1 MAHAA
6 ARLPAYDRAKVTP
19 GIVHL
24 GLGNF
29 HRAHQAVYTD
39 DSLAA
44 DPGWGIRGVSLRSAA
59 MARAL
64 VPQDGLYTLGLR
76 DAGGLQARVIGSVL
90 TAISAADG
98 VGPVLAALTDPATRI
113 VTLTVTE
120 KGYCRDGAGDLD
132 ADHPDIRA
140 DLLAP
145 DAPRSA
151 PGLLAVALRMRRDA
165 GIPPFT
171 VLSCDNLPANGV
183 AAAWVV
189 TQMAELMAP
198 RFAAW
203 IGTHVAFPSSMV
215 DRIVPATTDADRAA
229 MQAATGLTDAWPVMT
244 EPFTQWVIED
254 SFPTGR
260 PSWPAAQLVGDVT
273 PFETMKLRMLNGA
286 HTTLACFAQLLG
298 VQAVAGAMD
307 HPGLARLIA
316 RVMDQAAGTL
326 DVPGADLP
334 GYAAA
339 LQARFRNPALH
350 HATAQIATDTSQKLP
365 QRLLAPI
372 RAAHDRGLP
381 WDALALGVAAWI
393 VLPRDL
399 PVTDP
404 LSGTL
409 ARIARAHPDPA
420 DHAAAVLDLPM
431 VFGDLREATWFR
443 EPLIAKAQRIA
454 THGADAVIQGIAGNT

>member
-1 MAHAA
+1 
-6 ARLPAYDRAKVTP
+6 
-19 GIVHL
+19 
-24 GLGNF
+24 
-29 HRAHQAVYTD
+29 
-39 DSLAA
+39 
-44 DPGWGIRGVSLRSAA
+44 
-59 MARAL
+59 
-64 VPQDGLYTLGLR
+64 
-76 DAGGLQARVIGSVL
+76 
-90 TAISAADG
+90 
-98 VGPVLAALTDPATRI
+98 
-113 VTLTVTE
+113 
-120 KGYCRDGAGDLD
+120 
-132 ADHPDIRA
+132 
-140 DLLAP
+140 
-145 DAPRSA
+145 
-151 PGLLAVALRMRRDA
+151 
-165 GIPPFT
+165 
-171 VLSCDNLPANGV
+171 
-183 AAAWVV
+183 
-189 TQMAELMAP
+189 
-198 RFAAW
+198 
-203 IGTHVAFPSSMV
+203 
-215 DRIVPATTDADRAA
+215 
-229 MQAATGLTDAWPVMT
+229 MT

-260 PSWPAAQLVGDVT
+260 PSWPAAQMVGDVT

-286 HTTLACFAQLLG
+286 HTTLASFAQLLG
-298 VQAVAGAMD
+298 VQTVAGAMD

-393 VLPRDL
+393 VLARDL
-399 PVTDP
+399 PAADP

-420 DHAAAVLDLPM
+420 DQAAAVLDLPM

-443 EPLIAKAQRIA
+443 EPVIAAAQRIA